1 MDQICKFLSV
11 DLCDVLLDLFQCENE
26 NENRSAS
33 RHDVVD
39 GFSYVIKHNYPKRLV
54 TYDAEEIGEP
64 RLIRISELTE
74 SVLSLMLPSCKK
86 NETMEADECEVNE
99 DECEENEAKCLE
111 SEVKVKIER
120 NLSNEKRKEEC
131 KPINVEN
138 KDKEKNTKIASNF
151 LKSFFPGENLNKE
164 RLQQLEHCSKI
175 LHERFLQ
182 SQAEEGNEVST
193 MERKWESLKPMQKF
207 CFYWQ
212 ALTGHILY
220 PTPFENFKDIF
231 IRRYR
236 RKCPNG
242 SERELRGVVR
252 RCWRCLKSEER
263 VPFNLNALLYHV
275 STGKVDP
282 FDHCAVRMLLNR
294 WR

>member
-11 DLCDVLLDLFQCENE
+11 DLCDVLLGLFQCENE
-26 NENRSAS
+26 NKNSSAS
-33 RHDVVD
+33 SHDVVD
-39 GFSYVIKHNYPKRLV
+39 GLSYVIRHNYPKRLV

-74 SVLSLMLPSCKK
+74 SVLSLILPNCKK
-86 NETMEADECEVNE
+86 NETMEADECEVDE
-99 DECEENEAKCLE
+99 DECAENEAKCHA
-111 SEVKVKIER
+111 SEVKFKPVKIES
-120 NLSNEKRKEEC
+120 NSSNEKL
-131 KPINVEN
+131 N
-138 KDKEKNTKIASNF
+138 KDKEKNSRIACNF
-151 LKSFFPGENLNKE
+151 LKSFFPGENLNEE
-164 RLQQLEHCSKI
+164 RLKQLEHCSKI

-182 SQAEEGNEVST
+182 CQAEEGNEVST

-236 RKCPNG
+236 RKCPLG